1 VIRPEGAAISGE
13 RGLLCA
19 LEAAFAAAK
28 IPIARAELRAVI
40 QAGAAKLKPLLR
52 ALADKATPHA
62 PNAEAAAKHPT
73 LILSIDQGE
82 ELFFAEAQEEA
93 PPFLALLRDLLTD
106 DAPAIIAVFAI
117 RSDKYEELQ
126 VAKELDGVRQH
137 TFSLPPMPKGS
148 YAEVIKGPARRLEG
162 TPRALDIED
171 TLVDALLA
179 DIEAGG
185 AKDALPLLAFT
196 LERLYGDYHSGGS
209 LKLAHYDAL
218 GRVKGSIEA
227 AVERALKAA
236 DADPAIPR
244 DRAARLALL
253 RRGLI
258 PCSLYEGRD
267 Q

>member
-1 VIRPEGAAISGE
+1 MF
-13 RGLLCA
+13 L
-19 LEAAFAAAK
+19 
-28 IPIARAELRAVI
+28 
-40 QAGAAKLKPLLR
+40 
-52 ALADKATPHA
+52 
-62 PNAEAAAKHPT
+62 
-73 LILSIDQGE
+73 
-82 ELFFAEAQEEA
+82 AEAQEEA

-106 DAPAIIAVFAI
+106 YAPAIIAVFAI

-126 VAKELDGVRQH
+126 VAKELDSLQQH

-171 TLVDALLA
+171 TLVDAVLA

-196 LERLYGDYHSGGS
+196 LERLYVEYHSGGS

-227 AVERALKAA
+227 AVVRALKAA
-236 DADPAIPR
+236 DADPRSQGTAARGWRCFAAALSHGSPASILTPAH
-244 DRAARLALL
+244 RAAASPGFRK
-253 RRGLI
+253 
-258 PCSLYEGRD
+258 SLPKLGR
-267 Q
+267 